1 VCKQQKKG
9 GNKKNRVE
17 KETQQGALDMCDEA
31 KLYEEPINPERR
43 TGPDTVA
50 QRGLNADQ

>member
-1 VCKQQKKG
+1 
-9 GNKKNRVE
+9 VE